1 MSGAHH
7 VVAVVGGATAGAE
20 AARIFADQGITT
32 LVIEQHARPYGKVED
47 GLPRWHVKLRQKE
60 FRSIDDKLDRPGVH
74 YIPCTRLGTDLPL
87 SELLQ
92 TWHLH
97 AIVLALGA
105 WKDRS
110 LPIEGIDQYVG
121 KGLLYQNAFI
131 HWMNHRDDPGYDGA
145 QVDIH
150 DGALVVGGGLAS
162 IDVSKAVQFELVLKA
177 LAERGIREEM
187 IRLEEEGLDSVL
199 AEHGLRWEDLGLSG
213 ARLCYRRRQED
224 MALAEPPPNPTPEQ
238 KKKCETVR
246 FKIAQKAIDKFRF
259 RMEPLL
265 SPVDKIVEDDRLV
278 GLVFERMEY
287 EGDGRI
293 RGTGERVSLRAP
305 LTVSSIGS
313 LPVPIEGIPMKGELY
328 EFTDGRLGTFKNLP
342 NVFTVGNALTGK
354 GNLVVSRKHASE
366 VAERLAES
374 IAGQVSDIAAF
385 VRTRTPLS
393 DGEMAEVMG
402 HAQAR
407 QAEVGYDGSYEDWM
421 RKVSPPG
428 LRVERA

>member
-145 QVDIH
+145 QVDIQQR
-150 DGALVVGGGLAS
+150 LQV
-162 IDVSKAVQFELVLKA
+162 KFE
-177 LAERGIREEM
+177 
-187 IRLEEEGLDSVL
+187 S
-199 AEHGLRWEDLGLSG
+199 
-213 ARLCYRRRQED
+213 
-224 MALAEPPPNPTPEQ
+224 
-238 KKKCETVR
+238 
-246 FKIAQKAIDKFRF
+246 
-259 RMEPLL
+259 
-265 SPVDKIVEDDRLV
+265 
-278 GLVFERMEY
+278 
-287 EGDGRI
+287 
-293 RGTGERVSLRAP
+293 
-305 LTVSSIGS
+305 
-313 LPVPIEGIPMKGELY
+313 
-328 EFTDGRLGTFKNLP
+328 
-342 NVFTVGNALTGK
+342 
-354 GNLVVSRKHASE
+354 
-366 VAERLAES
+366 
-374 IAGQVSDIAAF
+374 
-385 VRTRTPLS
+385 
-393 DGEMAEVMG
+393 
-402 HAQAR
+402 
-407 QAEVGYDGSYEDWM
+407 
-421 RKVSPPG
+421 
-428 LRVERA
+428 